1 MTNTGGDRRADF
13 AVVPDF
19 EAAFR
24 AGWAGSR
31 TQIAYLAALGPSRE
45 HSHRA
50 GGEVRCISEMV
61 VLPSGIYVPDLS
73 QDTI

>member
-19 EAAFR
+19 EAAFC
-24 AGWAGSR
+24 AGWTGSR
-31 TQIAYLAALGPSRE
+31 MPTWQLQVPSRE

>member
-19 EAAFR
+19 EAAFC
-24 AGWAGSR
+24 AGWTGSR
-31 TQIAYLAALGPSRE
+31 TLAAPGLSRE